1 MTVAQGPKSVG
12 DMVLGLVMLAVAAA
26 FLWESIGLPESEFE
40 TLGPAAVPRGIC
52 AVIAVCGLIILV
64 QGARGRTSPAIVGE
78 DPTAF
83 IPRPGLAALTVLISV
98 AYVLA
103 MTTEILS
110 FRIAT
115 VAYLVL
121 LGGLLTRWQPKRL
134 LIILVMALM
143 MGFGGQHLFTQVFTV
158 DLP

>member
-12 DMVLGLVMLAVAAA
+12 DMVLGLVMLAVAGA
-26 FLWESIGLPESEFE
+26 FLWESIGLPESGFE
-40 TLGPAAVPRGIC
+40 SLGPAAVPRGIC
-52 AVIAVCGLIILV
+52 AVIAICGLIILV
-64 QGARGRTSPAIVGE
+64 QGARGGVSPAVEWE

-83 IPRPGLAALTVLISV
+83 VPRPGLAALTVLISV
-98 AYVLA
+98 VYVLA
-103 MTTEILS
+103 MATEILS

-121 LGGLLTRWQPKRL
+121 LGGLLTRWQWKRL
-134 LIILVMALM
+134 PLILVMALL
-143 MGFGGQHLFTQVFTV
+143 MGFGGEYVFTRIFTV